1 MNLVIKK
8 QGLNLMEI
16 IMEVD
21 INVKIIL
28 KIILWALFHPH
39 LSSISKCCYLQKEKL

>member
-28 KIILWALFHPH
+28 KIIL
-39 LSSISKCCYLQKEKL
+39 